1 MNIRM
6 NILLCFL
13 WLFSATLSAQQV
25 KIVKGHVCVLSED
38 SIERSLPYASVVV
51 LEGKDSAFVKGM
63 ASDANGSFKL
73 EFIPQK
79 RMEYLL
85 RISYIGMSTIFRKLD
100 PHMMDIDCG
109 HILME
114 SGIKLAEV
122 LVTAP
127 VKEIDMVGD
136 TTVIN
141 ADAYRTP
148 EGSNLEELVRKIPG
162 LEYDDRS
169 KSLSYNGL
177 VISEINVNGEAF
189 FSGNHVLALENLPAD
204 LISRIKVY
212 DKRSEMEKFTGV
224 RTVDENYVLDLQ
236 TKKELNGTLIT
247 SVAVGKRNKKKK
259 EAELISNFFKADG
272 ENLSVIAKS
281 GNRDI
286 TTENKKNRQDNIA
299 VNFLK
304 KFGETVHINGNI
316 MYNNAING
324 INGTSY
330 YEQYLMTGNRYR
342 YATDNGYHTNRMIS
356 AMLSVRWNIDKKTL
370 LNISGSFNALKG
382 INDDSN
388 RQATYNADPKLDV
401 TSPFNRDASEQIED
415 SIRVNDICMTSRSS
429 SINRLYSIGADIT
442 RRLNA
447 KGTSL
452 GLTVQYSEER
462 GNNKAFSLS
471 STTYYQLQNVKGN
484 DSILYR
490 NQYQESPNRNR
501 TIKLGLILT
510 QILRKNLRAQLSYI
524 FKLDNQ
530 SRDRNTYV
538 LSPVI
543 DGEEHTPTGNFP
555 KGYEVE
561 YTDSLSNKSRSHTM
575 AHGVSL
581 NLNYT
586 DKTWE
591 ITTGL
596 SVTPKRQ
603 TLDQKTGWTQADTL
617 RYSVNYHP
625 TLTILWRK
633 RKTWVQLS
641 YEGNTQQPGLAELLT
656 LTDNSDPLNII
667 RGNPDLKSSYTQKVR
682 FEVRDTKTGLSGD
695 VNWTSMLNNVTRAVI
710 YDSQTGG
717 IESRPV
723 NVNGN
728 WNIKAAMRYQKRI
741 NHYFNLSAR
750 TGTSFIQSVSLV
762 NDGQREQPE
771 RSVTHNRLYNAGLRV
786 GYQPKWGGFDLSGD
800 WRFRHSTNLLRET
813 NNYIRD
819 YSFGL
824 TAYAVFPGNIRLKSE
839 TTHTFRNGTNIN
851 RSEDNEVVWNL
862 HLSWSFLKYKK
873 AEFSVYWADILSQ
886 KKSYSRNVTSHG
898 LSERYT
904 QQIGSYFIVS
914 FKYRFNR
921 QL

>member
-127 VKEIDMVGD
+127 VKEIDMAGD

-189 FSGNHVLALENLPAD
+189 FSGNHVLALENLPAN

-224 RTVDENYVLDLQ
+224 RTVDENFVLDLQ

-247 SVAVGKRNKKKK
+247 LVAVGKGNKKKK

-625 TLTILWRK
+625 TLTILWCK

>member
-100 PHMMDIDCG
+100 PHMMDTDCG
-109 HILME
+109 HILMK

-177 VISEINVNGEAF
+177 VISEISVNGEAF

-247 SVAVGKRNKKKK
+247 SVAVGKGNKKKK
-259 EAELISNFFKADG
+259 EVELISNFFKADG

-750 TGTSFIQSVSLV
+750 TGTSFIQNVSLV

>member
-127 VKEIDMVGD
+127 VKEIDMAGD

-189 FSGNHVLALENLPAD
+189 FSGNHVLALENLPAN

-247 SVAVGKRNKKKK
+247 LVAVGKGNKKKK

-281 GNRDI
+281 GNRDM

-356 AMLSVRWNIDKKTL
+356 AMLSARWNIDKKTL

-682 FEVRDTKTGLSGD
+682 LEVRDTKTGLSGD

-750 TGTSFIQSVSLV
+750 TGTSFIQSVSFV

-851 RSEDNEVVWNL
+851 RREDKEVVWNL

>member
-127 VKEIDMVGD
+127 VKEIDMAGD

-189 FSGNHVLALENLPAD
+189 FSGNHVLALENLPAN

-247 SVAVGKRNKKKK
+247 LVAVGKGNKKKK

-356 AMLSVRWNIDKKTL
+356 AMLSARWNIDKKTL

-575 AHGVSL
+575 AHGVSF

-750 TGTSFIQSVSLV
+750 TGTSFIQNVSLV

>member
-1 MNIRM
+1 M

-127 VKEIDMVGD
+127 VKEIDMAGD

-189 FSGNHVLALENLPAD
+189 FSGNHVLALENLPAN

-224 RTVDENYVLDLQ
+224 RTVDENFVLDLQ

-247 SVAVGKRNKKKK
+247 LVAVGKGNKKKK

-356 AMLSVRWNIDKKTL
+356 AMLSARWNIDKKTL

-617 RYSVNYHP
+617 RYFVNYHP

>member
-1 MNIRM
+1 M

-169 KSLSYNGL
+169 KSSSYNGL

-247 SVAVGKRNKKKK
+247 SVAVGKGNKKKK

-415 SIRVNDICMTSRSS
+415 SIRVNDICK
-429 SINRLYSIGADIT
+429 IG
-442 RRLNA
+442 
-447 KGTSL
+447 
-452 GLTVQYSEER
+452 
-462 GNNKAFSLS
+462 
-471 STTYYQLQNVKGN
+471 
-484 DSILYR
+484 
-490 NQYQESPNRNR
+490 
-501 TIKLGLILT
+501 
-510 QILRKNLRAQLSYI
+510 RAH
-524 FKLDNQ
+524 
-530 SRDRNTYV
+530 V
-538 LSPVI
+538 
-543 DGEEHTPTGNFP
+543 
-555 KGYEVE
+555 
-561 YTDSLSNKSRSHTM
+561 
-575 AHGVSL
+575 
-581 NLNYT
+581 
-586 DKTWE
+586 
-591 ITTGL
+591 
-596 SVTPKRQ
+596 
-603 TLDQKTGWTQADTL
+603 
-617 RYSVNYHP
+617 
-625 TLTILWRK
+625 
-633 RKTWVQLS
+633 
-641 YEGNTQQPGLAELLT
+641 
-656 LTDNSDPLNII
+656 
-667 RGNPDLKSSYTQKVR
+667 
-682 FEVRDTKTGLSGD
+682 
-695 VNWTSMLNNVTRAVI
+695 
-710 YDSQTGG
+710 
-717 IESRPV
+717 
-723 NVNGN
+723 
-728 WNIKAAMRYQKRI
+728 
-741 NHYFNLSAR
+741 
-750 TGTSFIQSVSLV
+750 
-762 NDGQREQPE
+762 
-771 RSVTHNRLYNAGLRV
+771 
-786 GYQPKWGGFDLSGD
+786 
-800 WRFRHSTNLLRET
+800 
-813 NNYIRD
+813 
-819 YSFGL
+819 
-824 TAYAVFPGNIRLKSE
+824 
-839 TTHTFRNGTNIN
+839 
-851 RSEDNEVVWNL
+851 
-862 HLSWSFLKYKK
+862 
-873 AEFSVYWADILSQ
+873 
-886 KKSYSRNVTSHG
+886 
-898 LSERYT
+898 
-904 QQIGSYFIVS
+904 
-914 FKYRFNR
+914 
-921 QL
+921 

>member
-1 MNIRM
+1 MR
-6 NILLCFL
+6 
-13 WLFSATLSAQQV
+13 
-25 KIVKGHVCVLSED
+25 D
-38 SIERSLPYASVVV
+38 
-51 LEGKDSAFVKGM
+51 
-63 ASDANGSFKL
+63 
-73 EFIPQK
+73 
-79 RMEYLL
+79 
-85 RISYIGMSTIFRKLD
+85 
-100 PHMMDIDCG
+100 
-109 HILME
+109 
-114 SGIKLAEV
+114 
-122 LVTAP
+122 
-127 VKEIDMVGD
+127 
-136 TTVIN
+136 
-141 ADAYRTP
+141 
-148 EGSNLEELVRKIPG
+148 
-162 LEYDDRS
+162 
-169 KSLSYNGL
+169 
-177 VISEINVNGEAF
+177 
-189 FSGNHVLALENLPAD
+189 
-204 LISRIKVY
+204 
-212 DKRSEMEKFTGV
+212 
-224 RTVDENYVLDLQ
+224 
-236 TKKELNGTLIT
+236 GTLT
-247 SVAVGKRNKKKK
+247 
-259 EAELISNFFKADG
+259 
-272 ENLSVIAKS
+272 
-281 GNRDI
+281 
-286 TTENKKNRQDNIA
+286 
-299 VNFLK
+299 
-304 KFGETVHINGNI
+304 
-316 MYNNAING
+316 
-324 INGTSY
+324 
-330 YEQYLMTGNRYR
+330 
-342 YATDNGYHTNRMIS
+342 
-356 AMLSVRWNIDKKTL
+356 KKTL

-447 KGTSL
+447 KSTSL

>member
-1 MNIRM
+1 M
-6 NILLCFL
+6 FA
-13 WLFSATLSAQQV
+13 FFP
-25 KIVKGHVCVLSED
+25 ED

-127 VKEIDMVGD
+127 VKEIDMAGD

-189 FSGNHVLALENLPAD
+189 FSGNHVLALENLPAN

-247 SVAVGKRNKKKK
+247 LVAVGKGNKKKK

-281 GNRDI
+281 GNRDM

-356 AMLSVRWNIDKKTL
+356 AMLSARWNIDKKTL

-617 RYSVNYHP
+617 RYFVNYHP

-682 FEVRDTKTGLSGD
+682 LEVRDTKTGLSGD

-750 TGTSFIQSVSLV
+750 TGTSFIQSVSFV

-851 RSEDNEVVWNL
+851 RSEDKEVVWNL

>member
-1 MNIRM
+1 M
-6 NILLCFL
+6 
-13 WLFSATLSAQQV
+13 
-25 KIVKGHVCVLSED
+25 
-38 SIERSLPYASVVV
+38 
-51 LEGKDSAFVKGM
+51 
-63 ASDANGSFKL
+63 
-73 EFIPQK
+73 
-79 RMEYLL
+79 
-85 RISYIGMSTIFRKLD
+85 
-100 PHMMDIDCG
+100 
-109 HILME
+109 
-114 SGIKLAEV
+114 
-122 LVTAP
+122 
-127 VKEIDMVGD
+127 
-136 TTVIN
+136 
-141 ADAYRTP
+141 
-148 EGSNLEELVRKIPG
+148 
-162 LEYDDRS
+162 
-169 KSLSYNGL
+169 
-177 VISEINVNGEAF
+177 
-189 FSGNHVLALENLPAD
+189 
-204 LISRIKVY
+204 
-212 DKRSEMEKFTGV
+212 
-224 RTVDENYVLDLQ
+224 
-236 TKKELNGTLIT
+236 
-247 SVAVGKRNKKKK
+247 
-259 EAELISNFFKADG
+259 
-272 ENLSVIAKS
+272 
-281 GNRDI
+281 
-286 TTENKKNRQDNIA
+286 
-299 VNFLK
+299 
-304 KFGETVHINGNI
+304 
-316 MYNNAING
+316 
-324 INGTSY
+324 
-330 YEQYLMTGNRYR
+330 
-342 YATDNGYHTNRMIS
+342 
-356 AMLSVRWNIDKKTL
+356 
-370 LNISGSFNALKG
+370 
-382 INDDSN
+382 
-388 RQATYNADPKLDV
+388 
-401 TSPFNRDASEQIED
+401 
-415 SIRVNDICMTSRSS
+415 
-429 SINRLYSIGADIT
+429 
-442 RRLNA
+442 
-447 KGTSL
+447 
-452 GLTVQYSEER
+452 
-462 GNNKAFSLS
+462 
-471 STTYYQLQNVKGN
+471 
-484 DSILYR
+484 
-490 NQYQESPNRNR
+490 
-501 TIKLGLILT
+501 GLILT

-603 TLDQKTGWTQADTL
+603 TLGQKTGWTQADTL

-682 FEVRDTKTGLSGD
+682 LEVRDTKTGLSGD

-741 NHYFNLSAR
+741 NHYFNLYAR

-873 AEFSVYWADILSQ
+873 AELSVYWADILSQ

-904 QQIGSYFIVS
+904 QQIGSCFIVS

>member
-1 MNIRM
+1 
-6 NILLCFL
+6 
-13 WLFSATLSAQQV
+13 
-25 KIVKGHVCVLSED
+25 
-38 SIERSLPYASVVV
+38 
-51 LEGKDSAFVKGM
+51 
-63 ASDANGSFKL
+63 
-73 EFIPQK
+73 
-79 RMEYLL
+79 
-85 RISYIGMSTIFRKLD
+85 
-100 PHMMDIDCG
+100 
-109 HILME
+109 
-114 SGIKLAEV
+114 
-122 LVTAP
+122 
-127 VKEIDMVGD
+127 
-136 TTVIN
+136 
-141 ADAYRTP
+141 
-148 EGSNLEELVRKIPG
+148 
-162 LEYDDRS
+162 
-169 KSLSYNGL
+169 
-177 VISEINVNGEAF
+177 
-189 FSGNHVLALENLPAD
+189 
-204 LISRIKVY
+204 
-212 DKRSEMEKFTGV
+212 
-224 RTVDENYVLDLQ
+224 
-236 TKKELNGTLIT
+236 
-247 SVAVGKRNKKKK
+247 
-259 EAELISNFFKADG
+259 
-272 ENLSVIAKS
+272 
-281 GNRDI
+281 
-286 TTENKKNRQDNIA
+286 
-299 VNFLK
+299 
-304 KFGETVHINGNI
+304 
-316 MYNNAING
+316 
-324 INGTSY
+324 
-330 YEQYLMTGNRYR
+330 
-342 YATDNGYHTNRMIS
+342 
-356 AMLSVRWNIDKKTL
+356 
-370 LNISGSFNALKG
+370 
-382 INDDSN
+382 
-388 RQATYNADPKLDV
+388 
-401 TSPFNRDASEQIED
+401 
-415 SIRVNDICMTSRSS
+415 MTSRSS

-682 FEVRDTKTGLSGD
+682 FEVRNTKTGLSGD

-771 RSVTHNRLYNAGLRV
+771 HSVTHNRLYNAGLRV

>member
-127 VKEIDMVGD
+127 VKEIDMAGD

-189 FSGNHVLALENLPAD
+189 FSGNHVLALENLPAN

-247 SVAVGKRNKKKK
+247 LVAVGKGNKKKK

-356 AMLSVRWNIDKKTL
+356 AMLSARWNIDKKTL

-538 LSPVI
+538 LSPVV

-750 TGTSFIQSVSLV
+750 TGTSFIQSVSFV

>member
-1 MNIRM
+1 M
-6 NILLCFL
+6 
-13 WLFSATLSAQQV
+13 LSA
-25 KIVKGHVCVLSED
+25 
-38 SIERSLPYASVVV
+38 
-51 LEGKDSAFVKGM
+51 
-63 ASDANGSFKL
+63 
-73 EFIPQK
+73 
-79 RMEYLL
+79 
-85 RISYIGMSTIFRKLD
+85 
-100 PHMMDIDCG
+100 
-109 HILME
+109 
-114 SGIKLAEV
+114 
-122 LVTAP
+122 
-127 VKEIDMVGD
+127 
-136 TTVIN
+136 
-141 ADAYRTP
+141 
-148 EGSNLEELVRKIPG
+148 
-162 LEYDDRS
+162 
-169 KSLSYNGL
+169 
-177 VISEINVNGEAF
+177 
-189 FSGNHVLALENLPAD
+189 
-204 LISRIKVY
+204 
-212 DKRSEMEKFTGV
+212 
-224 RTVDENYVLDLQ
+224 
-236 TKKELNGTLIT
+236 
-247 SVAVGKRNKKKK
+247 
-259 EAELISNFFKADG
+259 
-272 ENLSVIAKS
+272 
-281 GNRDI
+281 
-286 TTENKKNRQDNIA
+286 
-299 VNFLK
+299 
-304 KFGETVHINGNI
+304 
-316 MYNNAING
+316 
-324 INGTSY
+324 
-330 YEQYLMTGNRYR
+330 
-342 YATDNGYHTNRMIS
+342 
-356 AMLSVRWNIDKKTL
+356 RWNIDKKTL

-617 RYSVNYHP
+617 RYFVNYHP

-682 FEVRDTKTGLSGD
+682 LEVRDTKTGLSGD

-750 TGTSFIQSVSLV
+750 TGTSFIQSVSFV

-851 RSEDNEVVWNL
+851 RSEDKEVVWNL

>member
-85 RISYIGMSTIFRKLD
+85 QISYIGMSTIFRKLD

-127 VKEIDMVGD
+127 VKEIDMAGD

-189 FSGNHVLALENLPAD
+189 FSGNHVLALENLPAN

-224 RTVDENYVLDLQ
+224 RTVDENFVLDLQ

-247 SVAVGKRNKKKK
+247 LVAVGKGNKKKK

-510 QILRKNLRAQLSYI
+510 QILRNNLRAQLSYI

-625 TLTILWRK
+625 TLTILWCK

>member
-247 SVAVGKRNKKKK
+247 SVAVGKGNKKKK

-625 TLTILWRK
+625 TLTILLRK

-750 TGTSFIQSVSLV
+750 TGTSFIQNVSLV

>member
-127 VKEIDMVGD
+127 VKEIDMAGD

-247 SVAVGKRNKKKK
+247 SVAVGKGNKKKK
-259 EAELISNFFKADG
+259 GAELISNFFKADG

-356 AMLSVRWNIDKKTL
+356 AMLSARWNIDKKTL

-741 NHYFNLSAR
+741 NHYFNLSGR

>member
-127 VKEIDMVGD
+127 VKEIDMAGD

-189 FSGNHVLALENLPAD
+189 FSGNHVLALENLPAN

-247 SVAVGKRNKKKK
+247 LVAVGKGNKKKK

-356 AMLSVRWNIDKKTL
+356 AMLSARWNIDKKTL

>member
-122 LVTAP
+122 LVAAP
-127 VKEIDMVGD
+127 VKEIDMAGD

-247 SVAVGKRNKKKK
+247 LVAVGKGNKKKK

-356 AMLSVRWNIDKKTL
+356 AMLSARWNIDKKTL
-370 LNISGSFNALKG
+370 LNISGSFNALRG

-415 SIRVNDICMTSRSS
+415 SIRVNDICMTSRAS

-501 TIKLGLILT
+501 TIKLGLTLT

-591 ITTGL
+591 ITTSL

-682 FEVRDTKTGLSGD
+682 LEVRDTKTGLSGD

-873 AEFSVYWADILSQ
+873 AELSVYWADILSQ

>member
-100 PHMMDIDCG
+100 PHMMDTDCG
-109 HILME
+109 HILMK

-177 VISEINVNGEAF
+177 VISEISVNGEAF

-247 SVAVGKRNKKKK
+247 SVAVGKGNKKKK

-695 VNWTSMLNNVTRAVI
+695 VNWTSMLNSVTRAVI

-750 TGTSFIQSVSLV
+750 TGTSFIQNVSLV

>member
-127 VKEIDMVGD
+127 VKEIDMAGD

-189 FSGNHVLALENLPAD
+189 FSGNHVLALENLPAN

-247 SVAVGKRNKKKK
+247 LVAVGKGNKKKK

-281 GNRDI
+281 GNRDM

-356 AMLSVRWNIDKKTL
+356 AMLSARWNIDKKTL

>member
-1 MNIRM
+1 MAIFSYPVRSAGENSQRTC
-6 NILLCFL
+6 LRSFRRFDREKFALCKRGRFGR
-13 WLFSATLSAQQV
+13 
-25 KIVKGHVCVLSED
+25 KGFRFC
-38 SIERSLPYASVVV
+38 
-51 LEGKDSAFVKGM
+51 KG
-63 ASDANGSFKL
+63 DGSFKL

-247 SVAVGKRNKKKK
+247 SVAVGKGNKKKK

-447 KGTSL
+447 KGITL

-682 FEVRDTKTGLSGD
+682 LEVRDTKTGLSGD
-695 VNWTSMLNNVTRAVI
+695 VNWTSILNNVTRAVI

-750 TGTSFIQSVSLV
+750 TGTSFIQSVSFV

>member
-1 MNIRM
+1 M

-127 VKEIDMVGD
+127 VKEIDMAGD

-189 FSGNHVLALENLPAD
+189 FSGNHVLALENLPAN

-247 SVAVGKRNKKKK
+247 LVAVGKGNKKKK

-356 AMLSVRWNIDKKTL
+356 AMLSARWNIDKKTL

-484 DSILYR
+484 DYILYR

-682 FEVRDTKTGLSGD
+682 LEVRDTKTGLSGD

>member
-100 PHMMDIDCG
+100 LHMMDTDCG
-109 HILME
+109 HILMK

-141 ADAYRTP
+141 ADAYWTP

-236 TKKELNGTLIT
+236 TKKDLNGTLIT
-247 SVAVGKRNKKKK
+247 SVAVGKGNKKKK

>member
-127 VKEIDMVGD
+127 VKEIDMAGD

-224 RTVDENYVLDLQ
+224 RTVDENFVLDLQ

-247 SVAVGKRNKKKK
+247 LVAVGKGNKKKK

-356 AMLSVRWNIDKKTL
+356 AMLSARWNIDKKTL

>member
-127 VKEIDMVGD
+127 VKEIDMAGD

-189 FSGNHVLALENLPAD
+189 FSGNHVLALENLPAN

-247 SVAVGKRNKKKK
+247 LVAVGKGNKKKK

-382 INDDSN
+382 INDYSN

-603 TLDQKTGWTQADTL
+603 TLGQKTGWTQADTL

>member
-127 VKEIDMVGD
+127 VKEIDMAGD

-189 FSGNHVLALENLPAD
+189 FSGNHVLALENLPAN

-247 SVAVGKRNKKKK
+247 LVAVGKGNKKKK

-342 YATDNGYHTNRMIS
+342 YATNNGYHTNRMIS
-356 AMLSVRWNIDKKTL
+356 AMLSARWNIDKKTL

-682 FEVRDTKTGLSGD
+682 LEVRDTKTGLSGD
-695 VNWTSMLNNVTRAVI
+695 ANWTSMLNNVTRAVI

-741 NHYFNLSAR
+741 NHYFNLSAC

>member
-127 VKEIDMVGD
+127 VKEIDMAGD

-247 SVAVGKRNKKKK
+247 SVAVGKGNKKKK

-356 AMLSVRWNIDKKTL
+356 AMLSARWNIDKKTL

-447 KGTSL
+447 KSTSL

>member
-189 FSGNHVLALENLPAD
+189 FSGNHVLALENLPAN

-224 RTVDENYVLDLQ
+224 RTVDENFVLDLQ

-247 SVAVGKRNKKKK
+247 LVAVGKGNKKKK

-625 TLTILWRK
+625 TLTILWCK

>member
-1 MNIRM
+1 M

-127 VKEIDMVGD
+127 VKEIDMAGD

-247 SVAVGKRNKKKK
+247 LVAVGKGNKKKK

-356 AMLSVRWNIDKKTL
+356 AMLSARWNIDKKTL

>member
-1 MNIRM
+1 
-6 NILLCFL
+6 
-13 WLFSATLSAQQV
+13 
-25 KIVKGHVCVLSED
+25 
-38 SIERSLPYASVVV
+38 
-51 LEGKDSAFVKGM
+51 
-63 ASDANGSFKL
+63 
-73 EFIPQK
+73 
-79 RMEYLL
+79 
-85 RISYIGMSTIFRKLD
+85 
-100 PHMMDIDCG
+100 
-109 HILME
+109 
-114 SGIKLAEV
+114 
-122 LVTAP
+122 
-127 VKEIDMVGD
+127 
-136 TTVIN
+136 
-141 ADAYRTP
+141 
-148 EGSNLEELVRKIPG
+148 
-162 LEYDDRS
+162 
-169 KSLSYNGL
+169 
-177 VISEINVNGEAF
+177 
-189 FSGNHVLALENLPAD
+189 
-204 LISRIKVY
+204 
-212 DKRSEMEKFTGV
+212 
-224 RTVDENYVLDLQ
+224 
-236 TKKELNGTLIT
+236 
-247 SVAVGKRNKKKK
+247 
-259 EAELISNFFKADG
+259 
-272 ENLSVIAKS
+272 
-281 GNRDI
+281 
-286 TTENKKNRQDNIA
+286 
-299 VNFLK
+299 
-304 KFGETVHINGNI
+304 
-316 MYNNAING
+316 
-324 INGTSY
+324 
-330 YEQYLMTGNRYR
+330 MTGNRYR

-356 AMLSVRWNIDKKTL
+356 AMLSARWNIDKKTL

>member
-1 MNIRM
+1 M
-6 NILLCFL
+6 
-13 WLFSATLSAQQV
+13 LSA
-25 KIVKGHVCVLSED
+25 
-38 SIERSLPYASVVV
+38 
-51 LEGKDSAFVKGM
+51 
-63 ASDANGSFKL
+63 
-73 EFIPQK
+73 
-79 RMEYLL
+79 
-85 RISYIGMSTIFRKLD
+85 
-100 PHMMDIDCG
+100 
-109 HILME
+109 
-114 SGIKLAEV
+114 
-122 LVTAP
+122 
-127 VKEIDMVGD
+127 
-136 TTVIN
+136 
-141 ADAYRTP
+141 
-148 EGSNLEELVRKIPG
+148 
-162 LEYDDRS
+162 
-169 KSLSYNGL
+169 
-177 VISEINVNGEAF
+177 
-189 FSGNHVLALENLPAD
+189 
-204 LISRIKVY
+204 
-212 DKRSEMEKFTGV
+212 
-224 RTVDENYVLDLQ
+224 
-236 TKKELNGTLIT
+236 
-247 SVAVGKRNKKKK
+247 
-259 EAELISNFFKADG
+259 
-272 ENLSVIAKS
+272 
-281 GNRDI
+281 
-286 TTENKKNRQDNIA
+286 
-299 VNFLK
+299 
-304 KFGETVHINGNI
+304 
-316 MYNNAING
+316 
-324 INGTSY
+324 
-330 YEQYLMTGNRYR
+330 
-342 YATDNGYHTNRMIS
+342 
-356 AMLSVRWNIDKKTL
+356 RWNIDKKTL

-538 LSPVI
+538 LSPVV

-695 VNWTSMLNNVTRAVI
+695 VSWTSMLNNVTRAVI

>member
-122 LVTAP
+122 LVAAP
-127 VKEIDMVGD
+127 VKEIDMAGD

-247 SVAVGKRNKKKK
+247 LVAVGKGNKKKK

-356 AMLSVRWNIDKKTL
+356 AMLSARWNIDKKTL
-370 LNISGSFNALKG
+370 LNISGSFNALRG

-447 KGTSL
+447 NGTSL

-501 TIKLGLILT
+501 TIKLGLTLT

-591 ITTGL
+591 ITTSL

-682 FEVRDTKTGLSGD
+682 LEVRDTKTGLSGD

-873 AEFSVYWADILSQ
+873 AELSVYWADILSQ

>member
-122 LVTAP
+122 LVAAP
-127 VKEIDMVGD
+127 VKEIDMAGD

-247 SVAVGKRNKKKK
+247 LVAVGKGNKKKK

-356 AMLSVRWNIDKKTL
+356 AMLSARWNIDKKTL
-370 LNISGSFNALKG
+370 LNISGSFNALRG

-501 TIKLGLILT
+501 TIKLGLTLT

-591 ITTGL
+591 ITTSL

-682 FEVRDTKTGLSGD
+682 LEVRDTKTGLSGD

-873 AEFSVYWADILSQ
+873 AELSVYWADILSQ

>member
-127 VKEIDMVGD
+127 VKEIDMAGD

-224 RTVDENYVLDLQ
+224 RTVDENFVLDLQ

-247 SVAVGKRNKKKK
+247 LVAVGKGNKKKK

-356 AMLSVRWNIDKKTL
+356 AMLSARWNIDKKTL

-625 TLTILWRK
+625 TLTILWCK

>member
-189 FSGNHVLALENLPAD
+189 FSGNHVLALENLPAN

-247 SVAVGKRNKKKK
+247 LVAVGKGNKKKK

>member
-100 PHMMDIDCG
+100 PHMMDTDCG
-109 HILME
+109 HILMK

-127 VKEIDMVGD
+127 VKEIDMAGD

-177 VISEINVNGEAF
+177 VISEISVNGEAF

-247 SVAVGKRNKKKK
+247 LVAVGKGNKKKK

-356 AMLSVRWNIDKKTL
+356 AMLSARWNIDKKTL

-750 TGTSFIQSVSLV
+750 TGTSFIQNVSLV

>member
-1 MNIRM
+1 MAIFSYPVRSAGENSQRTC
-6 NILLCFL
+6 LRSFRRFDREKFALC
-13 WLFSATLSAQQV
+13 
-25 KIVKGHVCVLSED
+25 KRG
-38 SIERSLPYASVVV
+38 P
-51 LEGKDSAFVKGM
+51 FVKGM

-127 VKEIDMVGD
+127 VKEIDMAGD

-189 FSGNHVLALENLPAD
+189 FSGNHVLALENLPAN

-247 SVAVGKRNKKKK
+247 LVAVGKGNKKKK

-603 TLDQKTGWTQADTL
+603 TLGQKTGWTQADTL

>member
-1 MNIRM
+1 
-6 NILLCFL
+6 
-13 WLFSATLSAQQV
+13 
-25 KIVKGHVCVLSED
+25 
-38 SIERSLPYASVVV
+38 
-51 LEGKDSAFVKGM
+51 
-63 ASDANGSFKL
+63 
-73 EFIPQK
+73 
-79 RMEYLL
+79 
-85 RISYIGMSTIFRKLD
+85 
-100 PHMMDIDCG
+100 
-109 HILME
+109 
-114 SGIKLAEV
+114 
-122 LVTAP
+122 
-127 VKEIDMVGD
+127 
-136 TTVIN
+136 
-141 ADAYRTP
+141 
-148 EGSNLEELVRKIPG
+148 
-162 LEYDDRS
+162 
-169 KSLSYNGL
+169 
-177 VISEINVNGEAF
+177 
-189 FSGNHVLALENLPAD
+189 
-204 LISRIKVY
+204 
-212 DKRSEMEKFTGV
+212 
-224 RTVDENYVLDLQ
+224 
-236 TKKELNGTLIT
+236 
-247 SVAVGKRNKKKK
+247 
-259 EAELISNFFKADG
+259 
-272 ENLSVIAKS
+272 
-281 GNRDI
+281 
-286 TTENKKNRQDNIA
+286 
-299 VNFLK
+299 
-304 KFGETVHINGNI
+304 
-316 MYNNAING
+316 
-324 INGTSY
+324 
-330 YEQYLMTGNRYR
+330 MTGNRYR
-342 YATDNGYHTNRMIS
+342 YATENGYHKNRMIS
-356 AMLSVRWNIDKKTL
+356 AMLSARWNIDKKTL

-617 RYSVNYHP
+617 RYFVNYHP

-682 FEVRDTKTGLSGD
+682 LEVRDTKTGLSGD

-750 TGTSFIQSVSLV
+750 TGTSFIQSVSFV

-851 RSEDNEVVWNL
+851 RSEDKEVVWNL